1 MFVKMVLTGKVS
13 FEKNIDQLE
22 EMGRLLRS

>member
-1 MFVKMVLTGKVS
+1 MFVRMVLTGKVS